1 MNTKDT
7 HQEIPRAFEAL
18 CRELGIK
25 TRYIL
30 YYMIIGI
37 CDRNQTLSGYIT
49 FTPSSIFEAKAR
61 GRSL

>member
-18 CRELGIK
+18 GIK

-30 YYMIIGI
+30 YYMTIGI
-37 CDRNQTLSGYIT
+37 CNSKKTLSGYIT
-49 FTPSSIFEAKAR
+49 LTPLRIFEAKTR
-61 GRSL
+61 GQSL